1 MMNGE
6 RTATSMNIEQRL
18 PTVRRDQRG
27 AARRLTSG
35 DCGVDADGRPEE
47 KSPSVRL
54 STVRRRQRPFV
65 SFLVPALCIPPGLV
79 RS

>member
-1 MMNGE
+1 MNGE

-18 PTVRRDQRG
+18 PTARGDQRG

-47 KSPSVRL
+47 KCPRFGSRQFGGVGVPSF
-54 STVRRRQRPFV
+54 PF
-65 SFLVPALCIPPGLV
+65 
-79 RS
+79 